1 MIRIIKM
8 KFKSIKYEEIVIA
21 ITIMKIA
28 IIKLIMI
35 FKICNRIKL

>member
-8 KFKSIKYEEIVIA
+8 EFRSIKYEEIVTA
-21 ITIMKIA
+21 RTIMKIT

-35 FKICNRIKL
+35 LKICNRIKL

>member
-8 KFKSIKYEEIVIA
+8 EFRSIKYEEIVTA
-21 ITIMKIA
+21 ITIMKIT

-35 FKICNRIKL
+35 LKICNLIKP

>member
-8 KFKSIKYEEIVIA
+8 EFRSIKYEEIVTA
-21 ITIMKIA
+21 ITIMKIT

-35 FKICNRIKL
+35 LKICNRIKP

>member
-8 KFKSIKYEEIVIA
+8 EFRSIKYEETVTA
-21 ITIMKIA
+21 ITIMKIT

-35 FKICNRIKL
+35 LKICNRIKP

>member
-1 MIRIIKM
+1 M
-8 KFKSIKYEEIVIA
+8 KFNSIKYEEIVIA
-21 ITIMKIA
+21 ITIMKIT

>member
-8 KFKSIKYEEIVIA
+8 KFRSIKYEEIVTA
-21 ITIMKIA
+21 ITIMKIT

-35 FKICNRIKL
+35 LKICNRIKP